1 MTISRKEC
9 LSRLDYYY
17 RAINT
22 TIISRQ
28 NPTSGLIPAS
38 VAITTHGN
46 YTDAW
51 VRDNVYSIYAV
62 FGLALAY
69 RRVDDDSGRLYE
81 LEHAVIKLMRG
92 LLFSMMRQAAK
103 VEQFKKTQSLEHSLH
118 AKYDTNTGDTVVG
131 DFEWGHLQIDATS
144 IFLLA
149 MAEMTT
155 SGLQIIYT
163 LDEVDFVQN
172 LVFYIEN
179 AYRTPDYGIW
189 ERGNKINHGQPE
201 LNSSSIGMA
210 VAALQCINGVNL
222 FGARGGA
229 SSVIHALPDELTRN
243 TTTLH
248 SFLPRESNSKEIDAA
263 LLSVIGFPAFAVSDP
278 KLVQHTRNEIITK
291 LGGKYGCKRF
301 LRDGHQNAL
310 EDVTRLHYEPHELQM
325 FENVESEWPLFF
337 TYLILE
343 GLFTGDHEQ
352 VEEYRNKLAPLIV
365 HSSSM
370 DDFAQFLSEPSSPIH
385 PNAPSTLFSSGGGAM
400 TPGGTPVRRLSFSPT
415 SSPGEISAHH
425 REGLELIPELY
436 FVPKDLIEAEKQ
448 KPHSQPR
455 VANDNVPL
463 VWANSLFFLGG
474 LIHDNLLSP
483 AEIDPLGRRFNAL
496 GKDYRDSVVQIV
508 LLTEDERLQNTLSM
522 FGLET
527 QTLKQ
532 ISPTFTVLPPDALKE
547 VYAGL
552 GMNNKLNLSGRPKRP
567 IGSLGT
573 SRLYRVQGE
582 LYAFTPHFMD
592 NEEFYLNSDA
602 DYLISAFESEV
613 SFVQKNWFYPGR
625 PTMTV
630 LLTNDMLGGLTR
642 HQNWNASGGDSSRKN
657 LLNHFMNL
665 RSGRCGNVRVRLG
678 RLAELVNTS
687 NIESLDFLIN
697 KSDLDWETILRVA
710 NASRYRSSSHRKLGY
725 NERQTQASTPAGH
738 KTPGAR
744 TPKKRSTSFHGKY
757 SLTPRP
763 DEEHDSY
770 FSAVSDALHKLSTKS
785 PEENFKLKS
794 HEDSASSSTPVRKPD
809 GQQEWKNT
817 EKIAEKAGFV
827 GQVTPNIAS
836 PTPEINLV
844 PKADSR
850 SESPSSD
857 MLNLTLGDPS
867 QISQAIENLI
877 NSVNLYDQVDLL
889 QYLASCKP
897 LNFRIDSL
905 DSTIKQLLQ
914 EVYYKAVRLQYW
926 SIVRQSAGLLQKVVP
941 SLSVNVTDLVIR
953 QKQVTIGSGSTEYF
967 ISMPVG
973 PEVLSRMIGEHCSG
987 DDVREGPLVQEIIVY
1002 MGSFIR
1008 NHPEIFDGILRLR
1021 THHIIIALREEISC
1035 MNNCSE
1041 EEAVEYLMQLSPY
1054 ELQSLLRT
1062 ILAGPT
1068 LSVNDTNVLVRDQ
1081 PGGRLML
1088 SSINGRVRVLPSLA
1102 SPDLQSEERR
1112 AMRQMSLPIPLSAT
1126 ACSINPTEVHIK
1138 AQSGGF
1144 LSGNFGNIELNGNAL
1159 SAGSRGLN
1167 LCIIDPV
1174 EKVILERVSFDTHI
1188 SDDESED
1195 LAKFIEWVDTG
1206 MVVVAVAKD
1215 DFTEHLTAN
1224 ARAAIET
1231 LGSATIQ
1238 NVRYRDSFAL
1248 IGEKGGEKGTAVE
1261 AHKGANEGPTDIIE
1275 KVIQL
1280 SKVSEEDKE
1289 ITAAT
1294 VASCVPNSAGRWLR
1308 RRRNDGALNRMPTD
1322 FYPKTWKILE
1332 RSQGLRINDH
1342 VLPREPTVLEK
1353 TAEEFNFA
1361 LMVEHFL
1368 RWISDPAE
1376 RQVAVETLT
1385 VIAKLQ
1391 ERNPE
1396 MKIMDHDIDITLIMS
1411 QAIENFWNKW
1421 VEKNKENW
1429 ESSKLFSGDFG
1440 VESNLALARKL
1451 FFDLPQQ
1458 DGSES
1463 TFSYLAAS
1471 ALKVL
1476 PFQMNYVE
1484 DALK

>member
-1 MTISRKEC
+1 MAVSRKER
-9 LSRLDYYY
+9 LDRLDYYY

-81 LEHAVIKLMRG
+81 LEHSVIKLMRG
-92 LLFSMMRQAAK
+92 LLFAMMRQASK

-149 MAEMTT
+149 LAEMTT
-155 SGLQIIYT
+155 SGLHIIYT
-163 LDEVDFVQN
+163 LDEVDFIQN

-210 VAALQCINGVNL
+210 VAALQCINGVNM

-243 TTTLH
+243 TITLH

-278 KLVQHTRNEIITK
+278 KLVQETRHEIITK

-325 FENVESEWPLFF
+325 FEDVESEWPLFF

-343 GLFTGDHEQ
+343 GLFTGDHDQ
-352 VEEYRNKLAPLIV
+352 VEEYRHKLAPLIV
-365 HSSSM
+365 HSSAM
-370 DDFAQFLSEPSSPIH
+370 DDFAQFLSEPTSPIH
-385 PNAPSTLFSSGGGAM
+385 PHAPNTPLSGGGGAC
-400 TPGGTPVRRLSFSPT
+400 TPGGTPVRRLSYSPT
-415 SSPGEISAHH
+415 SSPAELSGH
-425 REGLELIPELY
+425 RHEGLELIPELY
-436 FVPKDLIEAEKQ
+436 FVPKDLIDAEKEN
-448 KPHSQPR
+448 PHSQPR

-463 VWANSLFFLGG
+463 VWANSLFFLGR

-483 AEIDPLGRRFNAL
+483 AEIDPLGRRFNPI
-496 GKDYRDSVVQIV
+496 GKDYRETVVQIV
-508 LLTEDERLQNTLSM
+508 LLTEDEHLQNTLSM

-527 QTLKQ
+527 QTIKQ

-552 GMNNKLNLSGRPKRP
+552 GMNGKLNLSGRPKRP

-613 SFVQKNWFYPGR
+613 AFVQKNWFYPGR
-625 PTMTV
+625 PTMVV

-642 HQNWNASGGDSSRKN
+642 HQNWNSSGNDASRKN

-665 RSGRCGNVRVRLG
+665 RSGRCGGVRIRLG

-697 KSDLDWETILRVA
+697 KSDLEWETILRVA
-710 NASRYRSSSHRKLGY
+710 NAARYRSSSHRKLGY
-725 NERQTQASTPAGH
+725 NERQTQASTPAGY
-738 KTPGAR
+738 KTPGAK
-744 TPKKRSTSFHGKY
+744 TPKKRSMSFYGKLA
-757 SLTPRP
+757 LTPKP
-763 DEEHDSY
+763 GDEQDSY
-770 FSAVSDALHKLSTKS
+770 FSAVTDALKKLNTSI
-785 PEENFKLKS
+785 PEDNFKLKS
-794 HEDSASSSTPVRKPD
+794 HEDSSSSGTPVRKAD
-809 GQQEWKNT
+809 VQQEWKAT

-827 GQVTPNIAS
+827 GKVTPDLSS
-836 PTPEINLV
+836 PISEVNLL

-850 SESPSSD
+850 SDSPSAD

-867 QISQAIENLI
+867 QFDQAIDNLV

-889 QYLASCKP
+889 QYLASCRP
-897 LNFRIDSL
+897 LNYRIDNL
-905 DSTIKQLLQ
+905 DSTIKELLQ

-941 SLSVNVTDLVIR
+941 SLTVNVTDLVIR
-953 QKQVTIGSGSTEYF
+953 QKQVTIGSGTKEYF

-973 PEVLSRMIGEHCSG
+973 PEVLSRMIEEHCSG
-987 DDVREGPLVQEIIVY
+987 DDVREGPLVQEIIIY

-1008 NHPEIFDGILRLR
+1008 NNPEIFDGILRLR
-1021 THHIIIALREEISC
+1021 THHIIVALREEISC
-1035 MNNCSE
+1035 MNKCSE
-1041 EEAVEYLMQLSPY
+1041 EEAIEYLLQLSPY

-1062 ILAGPT
+1062 ILSGPM
-1068 LSVNDTNVLVRDQ
+1068 LSISDTNVLVRDQ

-1088 SSINGRVRVLPSLA
+1088 SSINGRVRVLPSGSSSDQL
-1102 SPDLQSEERR
+1102 SEEKRT
-1112 AMRQMSLPIPLSAT
+1112 MRERSLPIPLSAT
-1126 ACSINPTEVHIK
+1126 ACSTNPTEVHVK

-1144 LSGNFGNIELNGNAL
+1144 LSGNFSLIELNGNAL

-1167 LCIIDPV
+1167 LCVIDPV
-1174 EKVILERVSFDTHI
+1174 EKIILERVCFDTHI
-1188 SDDESED
+1188 SEDESED
-1195 LAKFIEWVDTG
+1195 LAKFIDWVDTG
-1206 MVVVAVAKD
+1206 MVVIAVVKD

-1224 ARAAIET
+1224 ARAAIES

-1238 NVRYRDSFAL
+1238 NVKYRDSFAL
-1248 IGEKGGEKGTAVE
+1248 IGVKGADKGTVTE
-1261 AHKGANEGPTDIIE
+1261 AHKGANDGPTDVIE
-1275 KVIQL
+1275 KRVQL
-1280 SKVSEEDKE
+1280 SNVSDEDKE
-1289 ITAAT
+1289 VTAAT

-1332 RSQGLRINDH
+1332 RAQGLRINDH

-1385 VIAKLQ
+1385 VISKIQ

-1396 MKIMDHDIDITLIMS
+1396 MKIMDHHIDITLIMN
-1411 QAIENFWNKW
+1411 QAIESFWNKW
-1421 VEKNKENW
+1421 TEKNKDNW
-1429 ESSKLFSGDFG
+1429 EHSKLFSGNFG
-1440 VESNLALARKL
+1440 VESNRLFARKL

-1458 DGSES
+1458 DGPES

-1471 ALKVL
+1471 AFKVL
-1476 PFQMNYVE
+1476 PFEIDFVE
-1484 DALK
+1484 DTLK